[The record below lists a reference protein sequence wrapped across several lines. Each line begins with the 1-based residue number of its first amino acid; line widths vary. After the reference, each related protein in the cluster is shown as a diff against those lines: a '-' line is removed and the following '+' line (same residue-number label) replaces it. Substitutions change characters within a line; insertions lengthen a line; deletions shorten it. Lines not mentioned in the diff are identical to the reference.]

1 MKASK
6 RNDIIKSDSR
16 GHLYRVSPHHDPGIM
31 LSNSQAFTHL
41 ASIMSPKDG
50 RLAQEFEDGPEAECL
65 GERE

>member
-1 MKASK
+1 M
-6 RNDIIKSDSR
+6 
-16 GHLYRVSPHHDPGIM
+16 SPHHDPGIM

-50 RLAQEFEDGPEAECL
+50 QLAQEFEDGPEVECL